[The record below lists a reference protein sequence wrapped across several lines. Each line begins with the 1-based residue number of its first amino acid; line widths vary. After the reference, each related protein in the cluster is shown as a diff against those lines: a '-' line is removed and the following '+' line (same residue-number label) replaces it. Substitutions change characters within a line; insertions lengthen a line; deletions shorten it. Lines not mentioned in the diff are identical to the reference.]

1 MNDASSD
8 PGIPGRP
15 GDVVAAAA
23 PREVGALVFRP
34 LEIDTWQEHVIYM
47 HPDCPVC
54 RAEGFSAQARV
65 RVQIGDR
72 SLIATLTLLGAP
84 LLNTGEASLSLSAAR
99 TLSARAGDVVHVT
112 HAPALESVRALRA
125 KIYGCHLDSVQLD
138 GIIGDISAGRYADV
152 HIAAFLTACAD
163 GRMSLRET
171 VDLTRAMVRSGQ
183 RLNWDREVVA
193 DKHCVGG
200 LPGNRTTPV
209 VVAIAAAAGLL
220 LPKTSSRA
228 ITSPAG
234 TADTMEALTRVTL
247 DSTEL
252 RRVVEQVGA
261 ALVWGGALSL
271 SPADDVLIRVE
282 RALDIDS
289 DAQLVASILSK
300 KIAAGS
306 THVLIDVP
314 VGPTAKIREDSD
326 LARLDLAMTKVADAF
341 GLKLRI
347 LRTDGSQPVGRGVG
361 PALEAL
367 DVLAVL
373 QCQPT
378 APADLR
384 ERSLLLAGELLEF
397 CGAIPPGQGRLLA
410 GSLLD
415 SGAAW
420 ARFQA
425 ICEAQGGLRTPG
437 QAVFRRDVVAARSG
451 IVTSVDNRHVA
462 RTAKLAG
469 APRRQVAG
477 LELHVRA
484 GDEVVAGAP
493 LCTLHAQASGE
504 LEYAFSYALA
514 HDPFRIE

>member
-1 MNDASSD
+1 MGA
-8 PGIPGRP
+8 I
-15 GDVVAAAA
+15 AQ
-23 PREVGALVFRP
+23 REIGALVFRP

-54 RAEGFSAQARV
+54 RSEGFSAQARV

-72 SLIATLTLLGAP
+72 SLIATLTLVGAP
-84 LLNTGEASLSLSAAR
+84 LLSMGEASLSVSAAR
-99 TLSARAGDVVHVT
+99 SLAARAGDIVRVT

-125 KIYGCHLDSVQLD
+125 KIYGCHLDSNQLD
-138 GIIGDISAGRYADV
+138 AIVADIGAGRYADV

-163 GRMSLRET
+163 GRTSLRET
-171 VDLTRAMVRSGQ
+171 IDLTRAMVRSGQ
-183 RLNWDREVVA
+183 RLAWGRDVVA

-209 VVAIAAAAGLL
+209 VVAIAAAAGLIV
-220 LPKTSSRA
+220 PKTSSRA

-234 TADTMEALTRVTL
+234 TADTMETLTRVTL
-247 DSTEL
+247 DAAEL

-261 ALVWGGALSL
+261 ALVWGGGLSL

-314 VGPTAKIREDSD
+314 VGETVKIRADSE
-326 LARLDLAMTKVADAF
+326 LERLQLAMGKVADAF
-341 GLKLRI
+341 GLKIRV
-347 LRTDGSQPVGRGVG
+347 LRTDGSQPVGKGVG

-373 QCQPT
+373 QCLPT
-378 APADLR
+378 APPDLR
-384 ERSLLLAGELLEF
+384 DRSLLLAGELLDF
-397 CGAIPPGQGRLLA
+397 CGAVPAGQGRLLA
-410 GSLLD
+410 ERLLD
-415 SGAAW
+415 TGAAW
-420 ARFQA
+420 SRFQA
-425 ICEAQGGLRTPG
+425 ICEAQGGLRMPG
-437 QAVFRRDVVAARSG
+437 QAVFRRDLVATRGG
-451 IVTSVDNRHVA
+451 IVTAIDNRHIA
-462 RTAKLAG
+462 RAAKLAG

-477 LELHVRA
+477 LAMHVRVGDAVAA
-484 GDEVVAGAP
+484 GEP
-493 LCTLHAQASGE
+493 LFTLHAQASGE
-504 LEYAFSYALA
+504 LEYAFSYALV
-514 HDPFRIE
+514 HVPFVIE

>member
-1 MNDASSD
+1 M
-8 PGIPGRP
+8 
-15 GDVVAAAA
+15 AAAA
-23 PREVGALVFRP
+23 SREVGALVFRP

-47 HPDCPVC
+47 HPDCPIC

-84 LLNTGEASLSLSAAR
+84 LLSMGEASLSVSAAR
-99 TLSARAGDVVHVT
+99 TLAARAGDVVHVT
-112 HAPALESVRALRA
+112 HAPALESVQALRA

-183 RLNWDREVVA
+183 RLSWDRAVIA

-200 LPGNRTTPV
+200 LPGNRTTPI

-247 DSTEL
+247 DAAEL

-261 ALVWGGALSL
+261 ALVWGGGALSL

-314 VGPTAKIREDSD
+314 VGLTAKIRDDSE
-326 LARLDLAMTKVADAF
+326 LERLHIAMTKVADAF
-341 GLKLRI
+341 GLKIRI

-384 ERSLLLAGELLEF
+384 ERSLLLTGELLEF
-397 CGAIPPGQGRLLA
+397 CGAIPVGQGRPQA
-410 GSLLD
+410 SSLLD

-437 QAVFRRDVVAARSG
+437 QAVFRRDVLAARSG
-451 IVTSVDNRHVA
+451 IVTSIDNRHVA
-462 RTAKLAG
+462 RAAKLAG

-477 LELHVRA
+477 LELHVLA

-504 LEYAFSYALA
+504 LDYAFSYALA
-514 HDPFRIE
+514 HDLFRIE